1 MSDPKRKKKKKGAL
15 EATIMALIHKSLKTT
30 IDEAMKEIFK
40 DFKQKAA
47 ACSESGRAAVIFR
60 LSPSDGEGIVLSRRD
75 ATTVIRNQKAL
86 GKLPWPCL
94 SVFVFRGSWCP

>member
-40 DFKQKAA
+40 DFK
-47 ACSESGRAAVIFR
+47 
-60 LSPSDGEGIVLSRRD
+60 
-75 ATTVIRNQKAL
+75 
-86 GKLPWPCL
+86 
-94 SVFVFRGSWCP
+94 